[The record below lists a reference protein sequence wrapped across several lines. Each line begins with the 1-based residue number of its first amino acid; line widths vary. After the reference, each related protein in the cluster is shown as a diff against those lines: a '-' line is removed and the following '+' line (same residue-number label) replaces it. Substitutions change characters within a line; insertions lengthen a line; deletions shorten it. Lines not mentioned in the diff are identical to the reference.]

1 MKAKSESNPLDR
13 EPEPHMKKTMAS
25 FDFELNWYDLET
37 RSRKLV
43 FELMQPSVVRSA
55 EDREMLYV

>member
-1 MKAKSESNPLDR
+1 MKANSDSNPVDR
-13 EPEPHMKKTMAS
+13 EPEPSIKKSMAS
-25 FDFELNWYDLET
+25 YDFELNWYDLET

-55 EDREMLYV
+55 EDREMLYI